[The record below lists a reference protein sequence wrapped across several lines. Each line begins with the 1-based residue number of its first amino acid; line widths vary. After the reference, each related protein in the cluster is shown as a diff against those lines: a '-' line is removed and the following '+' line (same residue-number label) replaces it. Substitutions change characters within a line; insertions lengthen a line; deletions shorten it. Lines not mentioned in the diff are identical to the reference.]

1 MKAFHLTECASTMDE
16 ARLLIDKGEQTPFY
30 LFADRQSKGR
40 GQYGKS
46 WESYDGNL
54 FLSVVMKSGMV
65 KEPALLSLTVG
76 LAVAEALMKKGLQP
90 NLVWPNDVLIDGAK
104 TAGILIEEHG
114 GAFIAGVGLN
124 LNAPADPTVLE
135 DGRLI
140 NSVSFHTKKFED
152 PKQWAAALTDAI
164 IERLDL
170 EEEAIL
176 PHWRGFSAPHPIG
189 EMVK

>member
-1 MKAFHLTECASTMDE
+1 MKAFHLTKCASTMDE

-54 FLSVVMKSGMV
+54 FLSVVIKGSAV

-76 LAVAEALMKKGLQP
+76 LAVAEALVKNGLQP

-124 LNAPADPTVLE
+124 LNAPANPTVLE

-170 EEEAIL
+170 KEEAIL

>member
-1 MKAFHLTECASTMDE
+1 MDE
-16 ARLLIDKGEQTPFY
+16 ARLFIDKGEQTPFY

-54 FLSVVMKSGMV
+54 FLSVVIKGSAV

-76 LAVAEALMKKGLQP
+76 LAVAEAMVKKGLQP

-114 GAFIAGVGLN
+114 GAYIAGVGLN
-124 LNAPADPTVLE
+124 LNAPANPTVLE